1 MDSGSS
7 TGRENFLKGA
17 TSGRTASNVKV
28 YLKKLLVSLYGYSGS
43 DLNRFGNV
51 SAYREVNRVGRET
64 VVRAMNVA
72 LHEGFEVIYIDTD
85 SVFLEKQQAARRQ
98 SGKFLETAESDG
110 VGVACRCM
118 YVLLAEIAGGKNITA
133 RYSRMSWQESHFL
146 LTLRRGLSGPGSEG
160 DIHASPSQF
169 RNMIS

>member
-7 TGRENFLKGA
+7 IGRESFLKGA

-43 DLNRFGNV
+43 DLSRFGNV

-72 LHEGFEVIYIDTD
+72 LHEGFEVVYIDPD
-85 SVFLEKQQAARRQ
+85 SVF
-98 SGKFLETAESDG
+98 
-110 VGVACRCM
+110 
-118 YVLLAEIAGGKNITA
+118 
-133 RYSRMSWQESHFL
+133 
-146 LTLRRGLSGPGSEG
+146 
-160 DIHASPSQF
+160 
-169 RNMIS
+169 